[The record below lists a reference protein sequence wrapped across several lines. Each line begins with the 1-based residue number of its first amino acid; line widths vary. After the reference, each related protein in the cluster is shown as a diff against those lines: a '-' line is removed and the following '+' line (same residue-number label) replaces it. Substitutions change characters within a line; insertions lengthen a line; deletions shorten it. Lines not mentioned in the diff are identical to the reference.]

1 MESEI
6 FESKSDIH
14 VSFLGA
20 TMDEYIHIPKVK
32 VHLKYVIT
40 KVRKIVQLFR
50 KSIVKNEK
58 KKLRSSTKK
67 FLLILNCRTRWNSL
81 LSMIQQLLTVK
92 KLTRKISKDIS
103 PHLICNDDKVDIL
116 SDNVTALEPVKLAD
130 SEVNCRQNSTLLTAE
145 GIFRFLIN
153 SLKQ

>member
-32 VHLKYVIT
+32 VHLQSVIT

-58 KKLRSSTKK
+58 KKLRS
-67 FLLILNCRTRWNSL
+67 NCRTRWNSL

-116 SDNVTALEPVKLAD
+116 SDNVTTLEPVKLTD